1 MPAVGGFSCFASFA
15 CLAWRLQRP
24 PSARAAFADDYMIL
38 PLIDGGQVLV
48 AWVDNSTTA
57 VLAWR
62 AADNAT
68 EAMTSSSVQMAA
80 TSFLGNDFA
89 NATVNNATLDPFE
102 QALQGTANSSQDLA
116 TVCCTHQALVP
127 PDCECDGSDQSPH
140 EIKFSA
146 SLCVAACFVCCSGPS
161 LLLLVQPHAAQ
172 RRTTCSATTPRI
184 LPWTACLTSSAHC
197 ESPHVLLLQN
207 LFSI

>member
-1 MPAVGGFSCFASFA
+1 MAAS
-15 CLAWRLQRP
+15 
-24 PSARAAFADDYMIL
+24 ADDYMIL
-38 PLIDGGQVLV
+38 PLSDGGQVLV

-89 NATVNNATLDPFE
+89 NARVNNATLDPFQ

-116 TVCCTHQALVP
+116 MVCCTHEVLMS
-127 PDCECDGSDQSPH
+127 CECDRSDRSPH
-140 EIKFSA
+140 EISFSA
-146 SLCVAACFVCCSGPS
+146 SLSVAACLVCCSGPN
-161 LLLLVQPHAAQ
+161 LLLLVRSHAAQ
-172 RRTTCSATTPRI
+172 HCTVFSATI
-184 LPWTACLTSSAHC
+184 NACCHG
-197 ESPHVLLLQN
+197 LLD
-207 LFSI
+207 